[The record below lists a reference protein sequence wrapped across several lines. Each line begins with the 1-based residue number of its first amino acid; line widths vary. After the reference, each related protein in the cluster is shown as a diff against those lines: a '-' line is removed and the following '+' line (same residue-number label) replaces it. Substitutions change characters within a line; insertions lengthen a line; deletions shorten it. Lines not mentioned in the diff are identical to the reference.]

1 MDTDGQVT
9 FVDDRGVSV
18 SFPDEPRI
26 VAWQTIVPALVELG
40 IEPVGVI
47 AFNDLATN
55 PGFID
60 AGVDVEDLVAVS
72 TSYGEV
78 DIEVLAALDP
88 DVILTYDLD
97 GDLLQGFTDAGTQDL
112 AEQVAPFIA
121 LDSGAPVETGIERME
136 ELAGLMGADLSSAE
150 HAEDVAAFDR
160 AVEDLDA
167 VVAERDGLQVAFGG
181 PAPSGLFV
189 APIDSYPELQFYR
202 DLGLAVTDGP
212 QDAVVSWEL
221 VDGLDADVFM
231 IDDRTTPEE
240 LAEADQIPTW
250 GSIPAVAAGQAGD
263 RLAVPP
269 VLQPR
274 RVRPLHRP
282 APPGA
287 PVGRRRRQR
296 SSLTSPWR
304 PSRRDADAPVLG
316 TTGDVR
322 LEPDDAVV
330 HAERLEGEEQRHVE
344 HLLDDLG
351 EICCITSVRASSSVV
366 ASACWYSSSRRGVLY
381 FPALKKPVEAK
392 RLPTVLAGSIAPFVY
407 SRANAAVLS
416 MYIA

>member
-1 MDTDGQVT
+1 MHIARRRLVAGLAATVLGAACGGGDDSASTEPPSTTADTDGQVT
-9 FVDDRGVSV
+9 FVDDRGVGV

-78 DIEVLAALDP
+78 DIEALAALDP

-160 AVEDLDA
+160 AVEDLHA

-240 LAEADQIPTW
+240 LAEADQVPTW
-250 GSIPAVAAGQAGD
+250 GSIPAVAAGQAVIG
-263 RLAVPP
+263 
-269 VLQPR
+269 
-274 RVRPLHRP
+274 
-282 APPGA
+282 
-287 PVGRRRRQR
+287 
-296 SSLTSPWR
+296 WR
-304 PSRRDADAPVLG
+304 F
-316 TTGDVR
+316 
-322 LEPDDAVV
+322 
-330 HAERLEGEEQRHVE
+330 
-344 HLLDDLG
+344 LL
-351 EICCITSVRASSSVV
+351 S
-366 ASACWYSSSRRGVLY
+366 
-381 FPALKKPVEAK
+381 
-392 RLPTVLAGSIAPFVY
+392 Y
-407 SRANAAVLS
+407 SRAEYARSIERLLPVLRS
-416 MYIA
+416 ADAGVS